1 MTNVAGIVSVTSVE
15 VLDHYKVRVGFS
27 DGVVR
32 DVDLSHLRD
41 GGPIFE
47 PLRDPSYFQ
56 RVRVDPD
63 ARTIVWPNGAD
74 VDPLVLHGDAPPAN
88 SQRTA

>member
-1 MTNVAGIVSVTSVE
+1 MNMAGIVSVTSVE
-15 VLDHYKVRVGFS
+15 VLDHYKLRVGFS
-27 DGVVR
+27 DGLVR
-32 DVDLSHLRD
+32 DVDLGHLRH

-47 PLRDPSYFQ
+47 PLRDPSFFG
-56 RVRVDPD
+56 RVRVDPE

-88 SQRTA
+88 GKRAA